1 MKPLRPHAVLLL
13 LAMLAPGSGPAQ
25 ENQVAELTA
34 ALFSDTPLIRDL
46 RTLTDEIG
54 GRITGSAANFRA
66 VEWAHQRFVDAGLH
80 ANIER
85 FEVARLWLPISASV
99 TIDGA
104 GARFS
109 PRVVTAPFS
118 TATPKGGLSAP
129 LLYAGYGAEEDLQR
143 LGDAV
148 AGAVLLVE
156 TRELHDEDG
165 LLHGL
170 FKEYSG
176 ALVTEVLAF
185 ESGAVGVVYMSTRAK
200 GLLYRH
206 KAAVGLVNAQPLL
219 TMEREGAQ
227 RAARLLQRGIKLT
240 IHIDIDVDDGGP
252 YESANVVAE
261 LPGAERPEEIVVLGA
276 HLDSWDLGTG
286 ALDNGAN
293 VALVIDVA
301 RQMRRLGLKP
311 RRTLRFVL
319 FNGEEQGHLG
329 SYAYVRHHEQALDNH
344 VMAIAIDLGTGAI
357 RSFFTN
363 GRPAMETVI
372 NRLLQPVA
380 GVGPWQM
387 TNALAT
393 GTDTFDFMLQGVA
406 TVVPLQD
413 AANYPSNYHAESD
426 TFDKVDQAQLR
437 LNAAILAVLAY
448 GFAQTEVSWRRH
460 DREGVA
466 TLVESLDLPD
476 LRKRY
481 PPWREWLAGT
491 RGRRVE

>member
-1 MKPLRPHAVLLL
+1 MKPLRPPAVLLL
-13 LAMLAPGSGPAQ
+13 LAMLVPGSGLAQ
-25 ENQVAELTA
+25 DNQVAELTA

-85 FEVARLWLPISASV
+85 FEVARRWLPISASV
-99 TIDGA
+99 TIDGV

-227 RAARLLQRGIKLT
+227 RAVRLLQRGIKLT

-319 FNGEEQGHLG
+319 FNGEELGHLG

-357 RSFFTN
+357 SSFFTN

-372 NRLLQPVA
+372 NRLLQPMA

-387 TNALAT
+387 TDALAT

-413 AANYPSNYHAESD
+413 AANYPSNYHAESGY
-426 TFDKVDQAQLR
+426 LR
-437 LNAAILAVLAY
+437 
-448 GFAQTEVSWRRH
+448 
-460 DREGVA
+460 
-466 TLVESLDLPD
+466 
-476 LRKRY
+476 
-481 PPWREWLAGT
+481 
-491 RGRRVE
+491 